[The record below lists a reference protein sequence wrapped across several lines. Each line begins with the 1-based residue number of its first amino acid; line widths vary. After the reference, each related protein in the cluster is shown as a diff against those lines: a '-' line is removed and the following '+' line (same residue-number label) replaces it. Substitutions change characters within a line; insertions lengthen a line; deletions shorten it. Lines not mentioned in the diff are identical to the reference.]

1 MKREEIRN
9 KIREIGIIPSVRVKS
24 AELALFAVE
33 YIAAGGI
40 PIAEIAATIPGCTQV
55 IADLRQRFPQ
65 VITGAEVLSLEDAE
79 RQFEAGAQFLTAPAF
94 QPEIA
99 DFCRQHDCVFI
110 PGALTPTEIL
120 AAHRSGADYVKVFPS
135 AKSAEK
141 NTSAPSR
148 PLCRRSRSSPPVA
161 SPRALPRPTSMPAPP
176 PLAWVRTSSRARPCA
191 SARVPGFASSP
202 CASASSSNRPAA
214 RNTKPD

>member
-120 AAHRSGADYVKVFPS
+120 AAHRSGADYVKVFPVGEVGG
-135 AKSAEK
+135 EK
-141 NTSAPSR
+141 YI
-148 PLCRRSRSSPPVA
+148 
-161 SPRALPRPTSMPAPP
+161 RALKAPLPQVALIAAGGVTQSAAQAYIHAGAAALGVGEDLIPRQALRFREGAWIRE
-176 PLAWVRTSSRARPCA
+176 LALRFRKFVEQ
-191 SARVPGFASSP
+191 
-202 CASASSSNRPAA
+202 A
-214 RNTKPD
+214 RNPQH